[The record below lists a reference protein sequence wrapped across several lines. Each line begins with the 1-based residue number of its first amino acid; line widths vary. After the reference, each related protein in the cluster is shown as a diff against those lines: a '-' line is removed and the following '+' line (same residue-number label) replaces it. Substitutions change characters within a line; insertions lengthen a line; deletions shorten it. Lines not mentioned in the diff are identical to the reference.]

1 MIFSSCRILCIR
13 TEAFLL
19 LHITYGMEEP
29 YIYVRTGYANYTSI
43 YHGWLAYDRVRSLSA
58 GHSVY
63 VGALYRIDYNN
74 GTIPGP
80 TKKVP
85 EYMVFESEFVE

>member
-29 YIYVRTGYANYTSI
+29 YIDVRTGYANYTSI

-85 EYMVFESEFVE
+85 EYRVFESEFVE